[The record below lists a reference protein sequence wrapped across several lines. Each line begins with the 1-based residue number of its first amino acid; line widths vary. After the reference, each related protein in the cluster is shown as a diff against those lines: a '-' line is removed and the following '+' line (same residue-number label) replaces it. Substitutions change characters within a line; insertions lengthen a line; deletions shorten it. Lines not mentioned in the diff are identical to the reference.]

1 MTITS
6 YTRRWKQDDGSWRQE
21 TVQYDPGVKIK
32 PQHVAGFRKW
42 VRMCEQ
48 TLLKKKVEIYLQTVE
63 N

>member
-1 MTITS
+1 
-6 YTRRWKQDDGSWRQE
+6 
-21 TVQYDPGVKIK
+21 VQYDPGVKIK